1 MNNLK
6 LYLYGKEIAAWIL
19 PKIIDLS
26 PYYHLNFSGIILDSG
41 WVSPIH

>member
-6 LYLYGKEIAAWIL
+6 LYLYGKELAAWLIS
-19 PKIIDLS
+19 KIIDVS
-26 PYYHLNFSGIILDSG
+26 IYYKLNFSGIILENG